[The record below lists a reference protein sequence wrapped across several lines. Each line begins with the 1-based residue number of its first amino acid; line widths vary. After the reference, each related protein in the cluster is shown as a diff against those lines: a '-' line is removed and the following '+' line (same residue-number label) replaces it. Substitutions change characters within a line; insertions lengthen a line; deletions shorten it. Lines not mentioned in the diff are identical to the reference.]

1 MENPKGIEYTAI
13 YEPDMSKMVK
23 ALRIV
28 KEAPLPRQTEQEQGK
43 RDTA

>member
-1 MENPKGIEYTAI
+1 MENPKGIEYTAT

-23 ALRIV
+23 ALQIV
-28 KEAPLPRQTEQEQGK
+28 KEAPLPNRPEEVQNE